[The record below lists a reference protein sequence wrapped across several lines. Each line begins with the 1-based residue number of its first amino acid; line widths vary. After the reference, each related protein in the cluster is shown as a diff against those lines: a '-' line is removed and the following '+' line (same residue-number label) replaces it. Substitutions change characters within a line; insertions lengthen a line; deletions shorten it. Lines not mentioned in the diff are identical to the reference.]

1 MNMTQYAVEIDVE
14 PITLRDRISVQAA
27 EGEKLDTRQIKGI

>member
-1 MNMTQYAVEIDVE
+1 MNMPQYAVEIDAQLV
-14 PITLRDRISVQAA
+14 PLRDQLWIQAA